1 MKTHVLALVF
11 GLLLTATS
19 GAQTFV
25 IDWAKP
31 DTVTGTPTG
40 GQIKRDG
47 TVRNLNATTKEL
59 YFRYNIENLALD
71 HTAQLCMNLCWSLYT
86 GVDYPYEREGQ
97 ILEATTG
104 TLPIYVDVAPNGNS
118 GKSDVYVTLFSKA
131 DTTDKISFK
140 TTFVADPTAS
150 VLDASELGL
159 VVSPLPATESVNVQ
173 GDALTTVVSL
183 GLYDATGNIVRS
195 FGTSGSRAASLPLNG
210 IASGTYR
217 LLLTQSNG
225 TISAAPVVITR

>member
-11 GLLLTATS
+11 GTLLTAS
-19 GAQTFV
+19 AGAQTFV

-47 TVRNLNATTKEL
+47 TVRNTNMASKEL
-59 YFRYNIENLALD
+59 YFRYNIDGLALD

-86 GVDYPYEREGQ
+86 GIDYPYERAGQ

-104 TLPIYVDVAPNGNS
+104 TLPIYVDVAPNGNPGTS
-118 GKSDVYVTLFSKA
+118 VVFVTLFDKA
-131 DTTDKISFK
+131 DTNDKISFK
-140 TTFVADPTAS
+140 TTFVSDISATL
-150 VLDASELGL
+150 LDASQLGL
-159 VVSPLPATESVNVQ
+159 AVGPLPATELVTVS
-173 GDALTTVVSL
+173 GDALATVVSL

-195 FGTSGSRAASLPLNG
+195 FGTSASSVVSLPLSG
-210 IASGTYR
+210 LASGTYR
-217 LLLTQSNG
+217 LLLTQGNG